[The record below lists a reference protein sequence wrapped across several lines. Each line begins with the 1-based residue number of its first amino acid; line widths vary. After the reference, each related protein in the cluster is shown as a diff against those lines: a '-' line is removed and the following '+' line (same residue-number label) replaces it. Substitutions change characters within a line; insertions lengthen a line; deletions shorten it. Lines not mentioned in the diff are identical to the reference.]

1 DVMTGKADFSA
12 EEWDLVREG
21 PPTAG
26 LVTLTAE
33 KGGTFRESW
42 ALAKTYAEARK
53 EHGESELLDALVAE
67 KPDLK
72 RRSSPEEL
80 EQVGLGNLTEAVM
93 LPEQRAARS
102 RAKSQ
107 TCGRR
112 SAPPTGWR
120 RRALGRERGA
130 GASPAS
136 GRHCSRTGSG
146 SPPRRSTHR
155 RRAARPPA
163 RSAAIARPVT
173 RSGLRS

>member
-1 DVMTGKADFSA
+1 MTGKADFNA

-80 EQVGLGNLTEAVM
+80 EQVGLGRLTEAVK
-93 LPEQRAARS
+93 LLEQKATPGEVAAYKKFVLDVAERVAEAHKGHGGQVSDAERAAIE
-102 RAKSQ
+102 KI
-107 TCGRR
+107 
-112 SAPPTGWR
+112 
-120 RRALGRERGA
+120 
-130 GASPAS
+130 
-136 GRHCSRTGSG
+136 
-146 SPPRRSTHR
+146 
-155 RRAARPPA
+155 
-163 RSAAIARPVT
+163 SAALNPA
-173 RSGLRS
+173 GE